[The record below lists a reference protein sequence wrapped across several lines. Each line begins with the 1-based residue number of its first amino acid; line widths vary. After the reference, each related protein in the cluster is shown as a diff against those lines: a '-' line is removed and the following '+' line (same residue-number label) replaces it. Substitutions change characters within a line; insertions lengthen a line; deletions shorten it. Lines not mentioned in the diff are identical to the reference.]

1 MRSNE
6 DFVANLIKKNDG
18 ASTMY
23 SMYKTSEIG
32 NECFDL
38 DVMSFLITKF
48 RQKNSF
54 KNQL

>member
-6 DFVANLIKKNDG
+6 DFVANLIKKNDE

-23 SMYKTSEIG
+23 MYKASEIG

-38 DVMSFLITKF
+38 DVMSFLITKL

-54 KNQL
+54 KNQQ